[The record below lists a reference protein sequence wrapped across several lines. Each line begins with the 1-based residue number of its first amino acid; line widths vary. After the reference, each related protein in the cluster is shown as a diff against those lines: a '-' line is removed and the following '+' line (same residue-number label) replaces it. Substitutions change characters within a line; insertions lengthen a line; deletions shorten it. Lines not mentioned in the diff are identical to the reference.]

1 MRWSWQST
9 TEKRW
14 SLCFCRRSSAASKNP
29 SKVHIRWGWHSNR
42 RTRKSV
48 NVSLRYLSK
57 TKLEWKSQ
65 KRVSVEILETI
76 LKRNNFI
83 AYIYSVIE
91 KLRLCVWDVRNLWR
105 SSKSNHLIWI
115 QLWVKSEY
123 FHHYA
128 YSKYTHSINICK
140 IHWYFVN
147 MLSYPINFLYS
158 IILTCRSW
166 FGYGYMH
173 YTIVYVHVSYCTCII
188 RLQMYMFYMISLYM
202 YMYMWKHV
210 HAWHALSLYLDKW
223 QVSSGFGHFC

>member
-29 SKVHIRWGWHSNR
+29 SKVHIRWGWHSSR

-91 KLRLCVWDVRNLWR
+91 KLRLCVWNVRNLWR

-128 YSKYTHSINICK
+128 YSKYTHSIK
-140 IHWYFVN
+140 IE
-147 MLSYPINFLYS
+147 
-158 IILTCRSW
+158 
-166 FGYGYMH
+166 
-173 YTIVYVHVSYCTCII
+173 
-188 RLQMYMFYMISLYM
+188 
-202 YMYMWKHV
+202 
-210 HAWHALSLYLDKW
+210 YL
-223 QVSSGFGHFC
+223 